1 MKTHS
6 TRRLYTIGDYHRM
19 VDDGLLRP
27 DDRVELI
34 EGVIIPMSP
43 IRSPHAGCVN
53 RTSALLHRR
62 LGRRAIVAT
71 QNPIVLNRYSEPEP
85 DIAVL
90 RPRSDYYGGR
100 HPEPDDV
107 LLVVEVADSSLLY
120 DRRTKIPLYARAGIP
135 EVWLVDLPGRRIEV
149 HREPSFRVYREVKI
163 LTRGRRLASAAFPRI
178 LLRVSEILG

>member
-6 TRRLYTIGDYHRM
+6 TRRLYTIDDYHRM
-19 VDDGLLRP
+19 VDDGLLQP

-43 IRSPHAGCVN
+43 ILSPHAGCVN

-62 LGRRAIVAT
+62 LAGRAVVAT
-71 QNPIVLNRYSEPEP
+71 QNPIVLNRYTEPEP
-85 DIAVL
+85 DVSLL
-90 RPRSDYYGGR
+90 RSRADFYGER

-107 LLVVEVADSSLLY
+107 LLLVEVAASSLLY

-135 EVWLVDLPGRRIEV
+135 EVWLVDLRAQKVEV
-149 HREPSFRVYREVKI
+149 HRRPSFRVYREVKV
-163 LTRGRRLASAAFPRI
+163 LGRGRRLAPAAFPRTF
-178 LLRVSEILG
+178 LRVNEILG